1 MGKKILLIE
10 DDPTMQTLLQT
21 YLQFE
26 GFDVVVLHTEEN
38 LEQITGAIHVEKP
51 DLVLLD
57 VYLRHLNG
65 FDLLSAIR
73 QDPQAKQVGVI
84 MSSGIDFSE
93 RCLEEGAD
101 SFILKPYMPEE
112 LIQSIRKVIAKDGD
126 PK

>member
-38 LEQITGAIHVEKP
+38 LEQITGAIRVEKP

-126 PK
+126 TK